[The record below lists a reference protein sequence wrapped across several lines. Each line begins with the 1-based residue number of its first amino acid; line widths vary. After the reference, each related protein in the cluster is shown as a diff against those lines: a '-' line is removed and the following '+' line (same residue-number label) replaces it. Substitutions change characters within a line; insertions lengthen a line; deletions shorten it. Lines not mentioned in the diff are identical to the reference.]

1 MTPDPPARRRQRGPR
16 TVPAPTLAGEG
27 AEYGDILAVLGQQL
41 GEQAAQAADSGGRR
55 RLTGVHFEYAPDPKA
70 VHDMAGD
77 TGYSLASNWFTQL
90 LAQLAVANSITKSQL
105 CVFLFVAGGQVPG
118 TGIAQYTQQEITDG
132 LNRIAVQKS
141 GKMITR
147 STVNRAVQA
156 LCGYNWVEKA
166 GNGRIQINVRLWFH
180 GTSTAQ
186 QQVLAEIAERHDHD
200 TGRFPHSVGPQG
212 IHQEELDLG
221 VVIEQTARGRRR
233 TG

>member
-1 MTPDPPARRRQRGPR
+1 MTSDPPARQRQYGSRPVPTPR
-16 TVPAPTLAGEG
+16 VADDE
-27 AEYGDILAVLGQQL
+27 AEYGDVLAVLGQQL
-41 GEQAAQAADSGGRR
+41 GERAAQAADPTGRR
-55 RLTGVHFEYAPDPKA
+55 RLTGVHFEYGADPKA

-118 TGIAQYTQQEITDG
+118 TGITQYTQQEITDG
-132 LNRIAVQKS
+132 LNRIAAQKG

-166 GNGRIQINVRLWFH
+166 GNGRIRINVRLWFH
-180 GTSTAQ
+180 GNSTAQ
-186 QQVLAEIAERHDHD
+186 HHVLAEIADRHAHD
-200 TGRFPHSVGPQG
+200 ADAFPHGVGPQAVR
-212 IHQEELDLG
+212 QEELDLG
-221 VVIEQTARGRRR
+221 LVVEDTVRGRRR